1 MGQIGVMSFG
11 ESVKY
16 IHSLGT
22 PFTGQSG
29 AQIFTHFSFAQKHTD
44 FEKCLQSL
52 IAILA
57 QSRQRLSGAA
67 KRAVQIAFVVS
78 DGRIQ
83 EGRDRIAK
91 LLRDAEE
98 NNILVVLLIV
108 DDTRKWNERET
119 YE

>member
-78 DGRIQ
+78 DGR
-83 EGRDRIAK
+83 DRIAK